1 MATFQYRARD
11 NAGTLVKGTLVA
23 DNERLV
29 KLKVTEMGY
38 FPIDVEEVR
47 DRSEKTL
54 GLIPKRV
61 RHDDLVVFS
70 WQFAAMISAGIPLI
84 PCLGALR
91 DQTQSPELARAINE
105 IRQRV
110 QDGQS
115 LSGAMSKFPH
125 IFSNIMISLIRAG
138 ETGGFLETSLERIAV
153 QMDKDAELRQK
164 VRSAFVYPVV
174 VIGLAVL
181 IVAFVLLFVIPVF
194 AQVYKSA
201 GLDLP
206 GPTKALI
213 AISSFFM
220 RFWWAVAI
228 VLISMFF
235 GIRAWARSERG
246 RPNADRMKL
255 RSPLFGVLLRKIS
268 IARSIR
274 VLGTLVSTGVPLV
287 RALEDAARVA
297 GNWVI
302 ESSLHFAIK
311 RVTEGD
317 KLAQPLEQSGEFPAM
332 VIQMISAGEESGD
345 LGGMMNKVADFY
357 DRDIEYTVKR
367 LTTAMEPLLTIVLGA
382 IVGFVAIAMY
392 MPIFNLT
399 ALLKQGPGA
408 GGPGP

>member
-1 MATFQYRARD
+1 MATFRYRARD
-11 NAGTLVKGTLVA
+11 SSGALVRGTLVA
-23 DNERLV
+23 ESARLV

-38 FPIDVEEVR
+38 FPVSVEEVKER
-47 DRSEKTL
+47 GGKAL
-54 GLIPKRV
+54 GMLPRRV

-70 WQFAAMISAGIPLI
+70 WQFAAMIGAGIPLI

-91 DQTQSPELARAINE
+91 DQTDSSELARAIGE
-105 IRQRV
+105 IRRRV

-115 LSGAMSKFPH
+115 LSGSMSKFPH

-138 ETGGFLETSLERIAV
+138 ESGGFLELSLERIAI

-164 VRSAFVYPVV
+164 VRSAFVYPVL
-174 VIGLAVL
+174 VIGLAIL

-194 AQVYKSA
+194 SQVYRSA

-206 GPTKALI
+206 AATKALI
-213 AISSFFM
+213 AISDFFASW
-220 RFWWAVAI
+220 RGAVALGI
-228 VLISMFF
+228 VGLICT
-235 GIRAWARSERG
+235 GVRVWARSERG
-246 RPNADRMKL
+246 RPKADSLKIKAPM
-255 RSPLFGVLLRKIS
+255 FGVLVRKIA
-268 IARSIR
+268 IARAIR

-287 RALEDAARVA
+287 QALEDAARVA
-297 GNWVI
+297 GNYVI
-302 ESSLHFAIK
+302 EAALRLAIV

-317 KLAQPLEQSGEFPAM
+317 KLAEPLQQSGEFPAM
-332 VIQMISAGEESGD
+332 VIQMVAAGEESGD

-367 LTTAMEPLLTIVLGA
+367 LTTAMEPVLTIVLGG

-408 GGPGP
+408 VP

>member
-1 MATFQYRARD
+1 MATFRYKARD
-11 NAGTLVKGTLVA
+11 NSGALVRGTLVA
-23 DNERLV
+23 DNARLV
-29 KLKVTEMGY
+29 NLRVTEMGY
-38 FPIDVEEVR
+38 FPVSVEEVK
-47 DRSEKTL
+47 DRSGKAL
-54 GLIPKRV
+54 GVVPRRV

-70 WQFAAMISAGIPLI
+70 WQFAAMMGAGIPLI

-91 DQTQSPELARAINE
+91 DQTESPELARAIGE

-115 LSGAMSKFPH
+115 LSGSMSKFPH
-125 IFSNIMISLIRAG
+125 IFSHIMISLIRAG
-138 ETGGFLETSLERIAV
+138 ESGGFLELSLERIAV

-164 VRSAFVYPVV
+164 VRSAFVYPVL
-174 VIGLAVL
+174 VISLAVL

-194 AQVYKSA
+194 SQVYQSA

-206 GPTKALI
+206 GSTKALI
-213 AISSFFM
+213 AISNFFVI
-220 RFWWAVAI
+220 FWWAVALVI
-228 VLISMFF
+228 VAITL
-235 GIRAWARSERG
+235 GLRAWARSERG
-246 RPNADRMKL
+246 RPKADALKIKA
-255 RSPLFGVLLRKIS
+255 PLFGPLIRKIA

-287 RALEDAARVA
+287 QALEDAARVA
-297 GNWVI
+297 GNWTI
-302 ESSLHFAIK
+302 ESALHLAIL

-332 VIQMISAGEESGD
+332 VIQMVAAGEESGD

-357 DRDIEYTVKR
+357 DRDVEYSVKR
-367 LTTAMEPLLTIVLGA
+367 LTTAMEPLLTIVLGG

-399 ALLKQGPGA
+399 ALLKQGPGMT
-408 GGPGP
+408 PGP

>member
-1 MATFQYRARD
+1 MATFRYRARD
-11 NAGTLVKGTLVA
+11 TGGALVRGTLVA
-23 DNERLV
+23 DSERLV

-38 FPIDVEEVR
+38 FPIDVEEIKER
-47 DRSEKTL
+47 GEKAL
-54 GLIPKRV
+54 GFLPRRV

-70 WQFAAMISAGIPLI
+70 WQFAAMIGAGIPLI

-91 DQTQSPELARAINE
+91 DQTQSPELARAIGE

-115 LSGAMSKFPH
+115 LSSSMARFPH

-138 ETGGFLETSLERIAV
+138 ESGGFLELSLQRIAV

-164 VRSAFVYPVV
+164 VRSAFVYPTV
-174 VIGLAVL
+174 VITLAVL

-194 AQVYKSA
+194 SQVYKSA

-206 GPTKALI
+206 GATKALI
-213 AISSFFM
+213 SISNFM
-220 RFWWAVAI
+220 LKFWWAVGLAL
-228 VLISMFF
+228 VALIF
-235 GIRAWARSERG
+235 GLRGWARSERG
-246 RPNADRMKL
+246 RPRADRLKL
-255 RSPLFGVLLRKIS
+255 RAPLFGVLLRKIS

-287 RALEDAARVA
+287 HALEDAARVA
-297 GNWVI
+297 GNYVI
-302 ESSLHFAIK
+302 EAALHVAIR

-332 VIQMISAGEESGD
+332 VIQMVSAGEESGD

-367 LTTAMEPLLTIVLGA
+367 LTTAMEPLLTIFLGA

-399 ALLKQGPGA
+399 ALLKQGPQAGA
-408 GGPGP
+408 AP

>member
-1 MATFQYRARD
+1 MASFRYRARD
-11 NAGTLVKGTLVA
+11 NAGTLVRGTLVA

-38 FPIDVEEVR
+38 FPIDVEEVK
-47 DRSEKTL
+47 DRSDRTL
-54 GLIPKRV
+54 GLFPKRV
-61 RHDDLVVFS
+61 KHDDLVVFS
-70 WQFAAMISAGIPLI
+70 WQFSAMISAGIPLI

-91 DQTQSPELARAINE
+91 DQTQSPELARAIGE

-115 LSGAMSKFPH
+115 LSGAMARFPH
-125 IFSNIMISLIRAG
+125 IFSNTMISLIRAG
-138 ETGGFLETSLERIAV
+138 ESGGFLELSLERIAI
-153 QMDKDAELRQK
+153 QMDKDADLRQK

-174 VIGLAVL
+174 VIGLACC

-194 AQVYKSA
+194 AQVYHSA

-206 GPTKALI
+206 GPTKMLMS
-213 AISSFFM
+213 ISGFFV
-220 RFWWAVAI
+220 RFWWAVAAVI
-228 VLISMFF
+228 LGLFL
-235 GIRAWARSERG
+235 GIRSWARSERG
-246 RPNADRMKL
+246 RPRADRLKFRL
-255 RSPLFGVLLRKIS
+255 PLFGGLLRKIS

-287 RALEDAARVA
+287 HALEDAARVA

-302 ESSLHFAIK
+302 ESAFRFATV

-332 VIQMISAGEESGD
+332 VIQMVSAGEESGD

-357 DRDIEYTVKR
+357 DRDIEYSVKR
-367 LTTAMEPLLTIVLGA
+367 LTTALEPVLTIVLGA

-399 ALLKQGPGA
+399 ALLKQGSNVGA
-408 GGPGP
+408 GP

>member
-1 MATFQYRARD
+1 
-11 NAGTLVKGTLVA
+11 LVA
-23 DNERLV
+23 DNSRLV

-38 FPIDVEEVR
+38 FPVSVEEVK
-47 DRSEKTL
+47 DKSEKAL
-54 GLIPKRV
+54 GLFPRRV

-70 WQFAAMISAGIPLI
+70 WQFSAMMAAGIPLI

-91 DQTQSPELARAINE
+91 DQTESPELARAIGD

-115 LSGAMSKFPH
+115 LSSSMAKFPH

-138 ETGGFLETSLERIAV
+138 ESGGFLELSLERIAI

-164 VRSAFVYPVV
+164 VRSAFVYPAL
-174 VIGLAVL
+174 VITLAAL
-181 IVAFVLLFVIPVF
+181 IVAFVLLFIIPVF
-194 AQVYKSA
+194 SRVYRSA

-206 GPTKALI
+206 GVTKTLI
-213 AISSFFM
+213 TISNFFVA
-220 RFWWAVAI
+220 FWWAVALV
-228 VLISMFF
+228 VLGAVVGLRS
-235 GIRAWARSERG
+235 WARSERG
-246 RPNADRMKL
+246 RPRADMLKL
-255 RSPLFGVLLRKIS
+255 KAPLFGVLIRKIS

-287 RALEDAARVA
+287 QALEDAARVA

-302 ESSLHFAIK
+302 ESALRFTTL

-332 VIQMISAGEESGD
+332 VIQMVAAGEESGD

-367 LTTAMEPLLTIVLGA
+367 LTTAMEPILTVLLGG

-408 GGPGP
+408 GGAP

>member
-1 MATFQYRARD
+1 MGTFRYRARD
-11 NAGTLVKGTLVA
+11 AAGALVRGTLVA
-23 DNERLV
+23 ENERLV

-38 FPIDVEEVR
+38 FPVAVEEVK
-47 DRSEKTL
+47 DRSDKTL
-54 GLIPKRV
+54 GILPRRV

-70 WQFAAMISAGIPLI
+70 WQFAAMMAAGIPLI

-91 DQTQSPELARAINE
+91 DQTSSPELARAIGE

-115 LSGAMSKFPH
+115 LSGSMSKFPH
-125 IFSNIMISLIRAG
+125 IFSHIMISLIRAG
-138 ETGGFLETSLERIAV
+138 ESGGFLELALERIAV
-153 QMDKDAELRQK
+153 QMDKDADLRQK
-164 VRSAFVYPVV
+164 VRSAFVYPVL
-174 VIGLAVL
+174 VIGLAAL
-181 IVAFVLLFVIPVF
+181 IVAFVLLFIIPVF
-194 AQVYKSA
+194 SQVYRSA

-206 GPTKALI
+206 GTTKALI
-213 AISSFFM
+213 TISNFFVS
-220 RFWWAVAI
+220 FWWAVALVI
-228 VLISMFF
+228 V
-235 GIRAWARSERG
+235 GIFLGVRAWARSERG
-246 RPNADRMKL
+246 RPRADRMKL
-255 RSPLFGVLLRKIS
+255 KAPLFGVLLRKIA

-287 RALEDAARVA
+287 QALQDAARVA
-297 GNWVI
+297 GNHVI
-302 ESSLHFAIK
+302 ESALHFTIM

-332 VIQMISAGEESGD
+332 VIQMVSAGEESGD

-367 LTTAMEPLLTIVLGA
+367 LATAMEPLLTVVLGA

-399 ALLKQGPGA
+399 SLLKQGPGVG
-408 GGPGP
+408 GGP